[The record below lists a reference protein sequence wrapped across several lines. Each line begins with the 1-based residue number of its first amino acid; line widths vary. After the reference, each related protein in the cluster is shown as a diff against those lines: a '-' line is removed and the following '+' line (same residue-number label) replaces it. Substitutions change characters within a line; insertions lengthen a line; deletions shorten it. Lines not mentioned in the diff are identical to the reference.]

1 MTHGGNADRRPR
13 YTAPWLAEPHV
24 DVDTAANGKWYGM
37 LIRQSFHG
45 RTHLVSDVS
54 GVMDVQVRGRFQIAT
69 LKAVP
74 ALQS

>member
-1 MTHGGNADRRPR
+1 MPDTWWLRRASDLDAIPR
-13 YTAPWLAEPHV
+13 RLGYHRTWLAEPHV

-54 GVMDVQVRGRFQIAT
+54 GVMDVQVREAE
-69 LKAVP
+69 
-74 ALQS
+74 